1 MYLIIILIKIIKTKI
16 DESLEQKKTLQLLE
30 TFFVGRAGF
39 EPAKVSQRIYSP
51 SSLAA

>member
-1 MYLIIILIKIIKTKI
+1 MKCSKIKNLQVIDLAGFCWLKLIGLVYNV
-16 DESLEQKKTLQLLE
+16 
-30 TFFVGRAGF
+30 VGRAGF